1 MRKHGSNYNGEKI
14 IYPIS
19 TTNLL
24 KSIQGRTEEGFAVEK
39 KEGLTLD
46 NIFFTECS
54 FLFNDKQGKKEPGI
68 NLLYSSTLNSPVTH
82 FN

>member
-1 MRKHGSNYNGEKI
+1 
-14 IYPIS
+14 
-19 TTNLL
+19 L
-24 KSIQGRTEEGFAVEK
+24 KSIQGGTEEGFTVEK
-39 KEGLTLD
+39 NLD

-54 FLFNDKQGKKEPGI
+54 SLFNAQQGKKEPGI

>member
-1 MRKHGSNYNGEKI
+1 MEKNL
-14 IYPIS
+14 S
-19 TTNLL
+19 TPSLL
-24 KSIQGRTEEGFAVEK
+24 KSIQGRTEGGFAVER

-46 NIFFTECS
+46 NIFFTERS
-54 FLFNDKQGKKEPGI
+54 SLFNDEQGKKEPGI